1 MNAVTVIEQD
11 HTPSLTLPTDLPFE
25 RWLSIGR
32 DLIQRDRETKW
43 QAADWYAYGR
53 TRAKADPEFAQQM
66 ELALPAIL
74 EDPKRLEAIAKV
86 AESFPAEDRST
97 DLSFDHYAALSRLP
111 HGEARKLLDKA
122 TRDRTPA
129 RDLRYEALGQQRSLS
144 RLEPNQD
151 DLLSSFIRH
160 WNRLPFA
167 TRLEA
172 AEMIAA
178 SGGEE
183 IEP

>member
-1 MNAVTVIEQD
+1 MNAVATIEQD
-11 HTPSLTLPTDLPFE
+11 HAPALTLPDDLPFE

-43 QAADWYAYGR
+43 QAADWFAYGR
-53 TRAKADPEFAQQM
+53 SRAKADPEFARQM

-74 EDPKRLEAIAKV
+74 EDPKRLESIAKV
-86 AESFPAEDRST
+86 AENFPVEDRST
-97 DLSFDHYAALSRLP
+97 ALSFDHYAALSRLP
-111 HGEARKLLDKA
+111 HGEARKLLAKA

-144 RLEPNQD
+144 RLEPTHD
-151 DLLSSFIRH
+151 DLLSSFLRH
-160 WNRLPFA
+160 WNRLPMCI
-167 TRLEA
+167 RLEA
-172 AEMIAA
+172 AEMIAE
-178 SGGEE
+178 SHGEE